1 MVFGIKGPKEL
12 LSTAIANA
20 LAEFFEVDASKVESN
35 LLKDA
40 KIVLN
45 QVKLR
50 TQKKEFTQQL
60 HQHGTK
66 AVVVATTTGTVEQV
80 TFSWAWSVGG
90 DSDKKNTSNWVKD
103 ATLTIQGLQFKTQLS
118 YGVYDKE
125 GQLATTNNAAAEKA
139 TRILR
144 ERRKSKEK
152 LEALKKEGKLEAY
165 IRSEMEQIIDAL
177 TLRVTDFEFT
187 LCLPSIASSDG
198 AEISVG
204 GHTVEVVSLGR
215 LRDAQV
221 GGKGSL
227 QQQLT
232 IGSFYMNTIIS
243 TTTTLESKTSFPLL
257 SPMSYRAIMTRR
269 SGKRFSSFGT
279 GLEVIGEHLIS
290 TNKGQDSGV
299 IFHAGTNQIEVLTQ
313 LGKMLLKSS
322 SKPMEEEDKVAE
334 QLESFKTAIDNAEAL
349 RIEVEDDS
357 YESLK
362 REILTSSIF
371 VFPIIGIS
379 LVLPNETKCTLERFT
394 IEFHADGK
402 VMKLEGADG
411 AGILVNDYEFLAT
424 NDGSIDSVKS
434 RWQLD
439 FISSTF
445 LIGPSG
451 SDDSN
456 EVVGETTRIAFI
468 QCRQDI
474 LRNIFDGMKQFKEA
488 TSDLAETATNSRN
501 KKGVSVKTSPGSK
514 WLVDIQKNVDLRL
527 ERALDDPTKKNEW
540 LDMTIEA
547 SSMKLPFSASS
558 EIKCKS
564 LNIGPYSNGRFSFCV
579 PTFYQR
585 PGEMSVCMDGDIVFL
600 IESSAI
606 AREIK
611 CLLTSFTQELHIPKK
626 TVSTDL
632 GSFKGLPISIEVP
645 KIRMTIMKPSLQVD
659 VIKVMVEKST
669 VEVSSISVHS
679 AEGAS
684 SSILGIKATSDPQYL
699 QLDVAMV
706 ESMKIPG
713 VFSLSLPISNSE
725 FVFQGG
731 ELSVKLSSVHGVRL
745 APKPALREQ
754 DERKRG
760 SNTGIYLPFPVSL
773 SIGEIGL
780 NKEIPS
786 KTTKE
791 NLKKSKKDNMNNP
804 PKELLDH
811 PFETG
816 RGKSTREHKNLA
828 LVNCCKK
835 SKNDQTTEIKKG
847 NLEKSEKETPKK
859 SVKVKTVL
867 LARQLELT
875 VKPSRSMELSDEPKK
890 SSIID
895 VIVSAE
901 EAQNM
906 ILQLTKA
913 RVSASINTKN
923 LGEVKN
929 LVFATDESIK
939 IQAGHSTVE
948 WSHMFY
954 RDEKETK
961 EPTRLPNVNIKRLRL
976 IISADFRIIAQ
987 KPTVLDIPS
996 FEGDLDTTADDLVE
1010 YYSEQVLKKVPGMI
1024 TKTEVFGANVV
1035 DTGLVTYGTYFMQV
1049 GAGGVAAGLGAGIGV
1064 AVVVGADGLLGAIQA
1079 GKESRGGDGYK
1090 PGDFVRGLG
1099 YTIVKTTKSAGE
1111 KRRAKKDGKGAEDHL
1126 GDFAVGTGK

>member
-90 DSDKKNTSNWVKD
+90 NSDKKNSSNWVKD

-125 GQLATTNNAAAEKA
+125 GQLATTTAAAEKT

-177 TLRVTDFEFT
+177 TLRVTEFEFT
-187 LCLPSIASSDG
+187 LGLPSIASSDG

-204 GHTVEVVSLGR
+204 GHTVEVLSLGR

-232 IGSFYMNTIIS
+232 IGSFYMNTIVATPTS
-243 TTTTLESKTSFPLL
+243 PESKTSFPLL
-257 SPMSYRAIMTRR
+257 SPISYRAIMTRR

-279 GLEVIGEHLIS
+279 GLEVIGEHLLS
-290 TNKGQDSGV
+290 TNKDQDSGV
-299 IFHAGTNQIEVLTQ
+299 IFHAGTKQIQVLTQ
-313 LGKMLLKSS
+313 LGKVLLKSS

-334 QLESFKTAIDNAEAL
+334 QLESFKTAVDNAEAV

-371 VFPIIGIS
+371 VFPIFGIS
-379 LVLPNETKCTLERFT
+379 LILPNETKCTLERFT

-411 AGILVNDYEFLAT
+411 AGILVNDYKFLTT
-424 NDGSIDSVKS
+424 NDGSIDSIKS

-445 LIGPSG
+445 LIGPSR

-456 EVVGETTRIAFI
+456 EVVDETTRIAFI

-501 KKGVSVKTSPGSK
+501 KKGVSVKASSGSK
-514 WLVDIQKNVDLRL
+514 WLVDIQKNIDLRL
-527 ERALDDPTKKNEW
+527 ERALDDPNKKNEW
-540 LDMTIEA
+540 LDMTIET
-547 SSMKLPFSASS
+547 SSMNFPFSASS

-564 LNIGPYSNGRFSFCV
+564 LKIGPYSNGQFSFCV
-579 PTFYQR
+579 PSFHQR

-611 CLLTSFTQELHIPKK
+611 CLLTSFTQELHHPK
-626 TVSTDL
+626 TPLSRDL
-632 GSFKGLPISIEVP
+632 GSFKGLPISIEIP

-679 AEGAS
+679 AEGVS
-684 SSILGIKATSDPQYL
+684 SSILGIKATRDPQYL
-699 QLDVAMV
+699 KLDVAMV

-745 APKPALREQ
+745 APKPALQEQ

-760 SNTGIYLPFPVSL
+760 SNTGVSLTFPVSV
-773 SIGEIGL
+773 SIGEIEL

-791 NLKKSKKDNMNNP
+791 NLKKKSKKDSMNNP

-816 RGKSTREHKNLA
+816 RGKSAREHKNLA

-835 SKNDQTTEIKKG
+835 SKNDPTKEIKKE

-859 SVKVKTVL
+859 PVKVKTVL

-875 VKPSRSMELSDEPKK
+875 VKPSRSMELSDESKK

-906 ILQLTKA
+906 IVQLTKA
-913 RVSASINTKN
+913 RVSASINTKD

-987 KPTVLDIPS
+987 KPTVLDIPP

-1010 YYSEQVLKKVPGMI
+1010 YYSEQVLKKVPGMM

-1099 YTIVKTTKSAGE
+1099 YKIEKTTKSAGE
-1111 KRRAKKDGKGAEDHL
+1111 KRRAKKDGKGSEDHL